1 MDGNLVIYVDVLSLK
16 VRRSINRDVCVGRR
30 VLYIFCILL
39 GAKTILF
46 WRANVLTVLEFS
58 RCKNQK
64 QCWTLLQAS
73 KVRRSGQLTNNSSE
87 EFFLQDPN
95 VLQNSIY

>member
-46 WRANVLTVLEFS
+46 
-58 RCKNQK
+58 
-64 QCWTLLQAS
+64 
-73 KVRRSGQLTNNSSE
+73 
-87 EFFLQDPN
+87 
-95 VLQNSIY
+95 